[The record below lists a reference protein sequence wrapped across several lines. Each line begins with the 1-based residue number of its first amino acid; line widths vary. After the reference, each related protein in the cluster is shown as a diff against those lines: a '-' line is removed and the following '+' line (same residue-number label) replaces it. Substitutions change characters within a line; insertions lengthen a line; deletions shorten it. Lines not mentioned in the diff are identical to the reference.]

1 MVKMD
6 HNPLVGLLKL
16 DIRDASGKLQPLL
29 EFCGGYNFQ
38 IEYIPGKKNK
48 VADLHSRNPLW
59 GNGPTIWDEWG
70 RVVAVESFH
79 QWIKD
84 DPRMEGRQCKQFLQG
99 GSQSKIGCPMSNEH
113 GAREFHKWWDRIG
126 LMSEKEDTIMEMD
139 GHRIVVPH
147 GARKNIHK
155 LLHVPHMATARTR
168 KAAAKRFF
176 WVGMADEVKTI
187 QTRRTPGDAT
197 DKSTH

>member
-16 DIRDASGKLQPLL
+16 DISDASGKLQPLL

-59 GNGPTIWDEWG
+59 GNGPTIWNEWG

-79 QWIKD
+79 QCT
-84 DPRMEGRQCKQFLQG
+84 M
-99 GSQSKIGCPMSNEH
+99 
-113 GAREFHKWWDRIG
+113 A
-126 LMSEKEDTIMEMD
+126 
-139 GHRIVVPH
+139 
-147 GARKNIHK
+147 K
-155 LLHVPHMATARTR
+155 L
-168 KAAAKRFF
+168 
-176 WVGMADEVKTI
+176 
-187 QTRRTPGDAT
+187 
-197 DKSTH
+197 

>member
-59 GNGPTIWDEWG
+59 GNGPTIWNEWG

-99 GSQSKIGCPMSNEH
+99 GSQSKIGCPHSRGGQEI
-113 GAREFHKWWDRIG
+113 A
-126 LMSEKEDTIMEMD
+126 L
-139 GHRIVVPH
+139 
-147 GARKNIHK
+147 
-155 LLHVPHMATARTR
+155 
-168 KAAAKRFF
+168 
-176 WVGMADEVKTI
+176 
-187 QTRRTPGDAT
+187 
-197 DKSTH
+197 